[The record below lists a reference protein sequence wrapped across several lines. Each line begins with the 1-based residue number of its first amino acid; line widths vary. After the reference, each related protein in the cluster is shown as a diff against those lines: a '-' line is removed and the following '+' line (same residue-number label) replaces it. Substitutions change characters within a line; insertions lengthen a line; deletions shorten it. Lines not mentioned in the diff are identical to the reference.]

1 MNLLF
6 LHDRIEHARPA
17 PTCDYSPLKTRVVID
32 IIRLCFYLFLFIVSS
47 SSSFLIFYSRFRLIE
62 SRRVIEPLLIDFIPI
77 DPIDSLLEIRLLV
90 FGR

>member
-47 SSSFLIFYSRFRLIE
+47 SSSSFLILYSRFRLIE
-62 SRRVIEPLLIDFIPI
+62 SRRVIELLLMDFI
-77 DPIDSLLEIRLLV
+77 PIDSLLEIRLLV